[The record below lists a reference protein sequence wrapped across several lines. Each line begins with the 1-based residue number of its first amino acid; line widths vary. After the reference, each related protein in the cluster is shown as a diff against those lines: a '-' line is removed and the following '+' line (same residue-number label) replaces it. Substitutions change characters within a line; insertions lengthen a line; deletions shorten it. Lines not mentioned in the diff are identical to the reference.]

1 MDCSCLS
8 RFEYASLQQCAPH
21 CGTHTCTASVMISVF
36 LGCRVSSVS
45 VCVVWWKMLLDVQE
59 RLPQIHRAVTHPS
72 PKQGA
77 FKSKFTQRHTLKH
90 TCLHSM
96 QKNTPITAI
105 WLPGSYFVPIF
116 NIFNLDPFLGR
127 IWVKNG
133 LKRTQVSSCG
143 KASEKAVKCFWETK
157 TLHYSSNL

>member
-8 RFEYASLQQCAPH
+8 RFEYASLQQFAPH

-72 PKQGA
+72 QSRGL
-77 FKSKFTQRHTLKH
+77 SKASSPNDTHVPPQHAE
-90 TCLHSM
+90 
-96 QKNTPITAI
+96 NTPITAI